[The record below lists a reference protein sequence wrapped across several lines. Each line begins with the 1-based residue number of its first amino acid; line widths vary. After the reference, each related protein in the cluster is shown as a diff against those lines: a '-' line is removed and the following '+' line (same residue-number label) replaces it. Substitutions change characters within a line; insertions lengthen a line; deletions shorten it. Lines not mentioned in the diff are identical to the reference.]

1 MSLFLTLMEVA
12 EIKVSYSNTNLE
24 RIKITNSQMMYE
36 VIMKH
41 WNLDIIEYQEEVKVI
56 LLNRANI
63 VLGIYELSKGGI
75 SGTVVD
81 IRIIL
86 GVALKCNASAIILV
100 HNHPSGKLVPSEP
113 DKVITTKL
121 QQACNFL
128 DIGLLDH
135 IIVSLFGYY
144 SFADNDLFKM

>member
-1 MSLFLTLMEVA
+1 MEVA
-12 EIKVSYSNTNLE
+12 EIKVSYSNTNPN
-24 RIKITNSQMMYE
+24 RVQVTNSQKMFE

-41 WNLDIIEYQEEVKVI
+41 WDLDILEYQEQMKVI
-56 LLNRANI
+56 LLNRSNI
-63 VLGIYELSKGGI
+63 VLGIYEMSKGGI

-113 DKVITTKL
+113 DKAITKRL
-121 QQACNFL
+121 KEACNL
-128 DIGLLDH
+128 LEVYLLDH
-135 IIVSLFGYY
+135 LIISRFGYY
-144 SFADNDLFKM
+144 SFADEGTL

>member
-1 MSLFLTLMEVA
+1 MEVA
-12 EIKVSYSNTNLE
+12 EIKVSYSNTNPD
-24 RIKITNSQMMYE
+24 RIQVTNSQIMYE

-41 WNLDIIEYQEEVKVI
+41 WSLEIIEYQEEVKVI

-86 GVALKCNASAIILV
+86 GVALKCNASSIILI

-113 DKVITTKL
+113 DKAITKRL
-121 QQACNFL
+121 KEACNL
-128 DIGLLDH
+128 LEIVLLDH
-135 IIVSLFGYY
+135 LIISRWSYF
-144 SFADNDLFKM
+144 SFADDGIL

>member
-1 MSLFLTLMEVA
+1 MEVA

-24 RIKITNSQMMYE
+24 RIKITNSHMMYE

-86 GVALKCNASAIILV
+86 GVALKCNASSIILV
-100 HNHPSGKLVPSEP
+100 HNHPSGKLVPSEA

-121 QQACNFL
+121 QQACNIL

-144 SFADNDLFKM
+144 SFADNDLLKM

>member
-1 MSLFLTLMEVA
+1 MEVA
-12 EIKVSYSNTNLE
+12 EIKVSYSNTNPD
-24 RIKITNSQMMYE
+24 RVQATNSQKIFE

-41 WNLDIIEYQEEVKVI
+41 WDLDILEYQEQMKVI

-63 VLGIYELSKGGI
+63 VLGIYEMSKGGI

-113 DKVITTKL
+113 DKVITKKL
-121 QQACNFL
+121 KEACNL
-128 DIGLLDH
+128 LELYLLDH
-135 IIVSLFGYY
+135 LIISKFGYY
-144 SFADNDLFKM
+144 SFADEGTL